1 MSAARQLRA
10 ARLNLLRSLPIYV
23 CGVHVFRPAR
33 LHFSN
38 MEPGEQNQGREKYML
53 PSDFLSG
60 PAQGL
65 IVQRIDFSK
74 TSLPEYDGLYATII
88 DNALSEAECNT
99 LIRAAEA
106 HAGGKWEQAMVN
118 VGLGRQKLI
127 SDVRD
132 CGRIIW
138 DDHITV
144 GKIWSRISSS
154 VPELESIET
163 AARVTGHGPV
173 KRGETYQMSRL
184 NERMRFLKYGSGQ
197 YFRRKHQPPPLPTP
211 PFIPLLSP
219 KNTYPLPPSPTA
231 HEDGMYITPNG
242 HERSFYTLHL
252 YLNESNPHAP
262 EGPLQG
268 GATTFHSDNMQR
280 RLDVLPKIGRVLLF
294 QHRGL
299 LHSGDDVTGGIKLTM
314 RTDLMYKRVDRT
326 RG

>member
-1 MSAARQLRA
+1 MDPSDQTQDRGKYT
-10 ARLNLLRSLPIYV
+10 LP
-23 CGVHVFRPAR
+23 A
-33 LHFSN
+33 
-38 MEPGEQNQGREKYML
+38 
-53 PSDFLSG
+53 DFLSG

-88 DNALSEAECNT
+88 DNALSETECNS

-106 HAGGKWEQAMVN
+106 HSGGKWEQAMVN
-118 VGLGRQKLI
+118 VGGGRQRLI

-138 DDHITV
+138 DDDVVV
-144 GKIWSRISSS
+144 GKIWSRISSL
-154 VPELESIET
+154 VPELETIET
-163 AARVTGHGPV
+163 AARVTGQGPL
-173 KRGETYQMSRL
+173 KRGEKYQMTRL

-197 YFRRKHQPPPLPTP
+197 YFRRKPAQLLFSSLTLPIPPPPQISSPHPHPHPHPPPSFPHPSTQKTLFPPTPPPLQTPTNP
-211 PFIPLLSP
+211 APFSLF
-219 KNTYPLPPSPTA
+219 PSPTA

-242 HERSFYTLHL
+242 LERSFYTLHL

-268 GATTFHSDNMQR
+268 GATTFHSYNMER

-294 QHRGL
+294 QHRHL
-299 LHSGDDVTGGIKLTM
+299 LHSGDDVTAGIKVTM
-314 RTDLMYKRVDRT
+314 RTDLMFKKV
-326 RG
+326 